1 MHNSIK
7 MSYAFFHFKQNASS
21 IKGGRMTIKNFV
33 LSATVASVFALTVP
47 VSFAACPLTSDCGC
61 PDAIQ
66 KVTPDNAVCS
76 KCNQSPCKCKKE
88 KKKKK
93 HKCDPCQ
100 TGAAASTDCGCNAP
114 TNCEKAKQPG
124 LQTYAY
130 PNSIYTNANSSVVGE
145 NNSATVN
152 DNLLEAYNGV
162 MVDDSCTTGAAAP
175 IIQDMPQTDCCP
187 APNVSSP
194 TSMEAKKIIKEL
206 VPNNTTGMAANI
218 GDQMYPDVPDNYW
231 ASADINRLTEQ
242 CIVVGYPDKFFKPNK
257 NVSRAEM
264 ATMVVK
270 GYNLDD
276 QCLSEAGNFPDVPKS
291 HWAYEAINKGVSAD
305 MIKGYENG
313 LFKPNGNI
321 TRTEALA
328 ILSKGINCPMDACKA
343 DEILS
348 KYSDGCEVPAWAKEC
363 VAKAIDNGALKDEAS
378 SKIRPNQKATRAE
391 ISSMLQGV
399 RVAGGY
405 DKEVKSACAPC
416 QDNMK
421 TYTETETCVQIPTLE
436 LSMNDII
443 NAKNANVG
451 EQFAATTLNEITIN
465 GTTFPCGSTV
475 RGKVTE
481 VVRPSKC
488 NSGALKLSF
497 NEISYG
503 KCKEMLPN
511 QVHTAMVQKQKDV
524 NFLVRA
530 IEFPF
535 TWVGSVL
542 GTAGRTIGGA
552 AIGIANATEAIFDQ
566 AGTGTGELLSG
577 KFRAAGRSYQDGL
590 KTAFKAPV
598 DLTRTALSGTLGT
611 LQTSADEITYLVDP
625 NGMAISKVNPKEK
638 VTIAFGEQRLS
649 CDK

>member
-1 MHNSIK
+1 
-7 MSYAFFHFKQNASS
+7 
-21 IKGGRMTIKNFV
+21 MTIKKFV
-33 LSATVASVFALTVP
+33 LGATVASVFAFTVP
-47 VSFAACPLTSDCGC
+47 VSFAACPIDNNCGC
-61 PDAIQ
+61 PDPCME
-66 KVTPDNAVCS
+66 KVTPENATCS
-76 KCNQSPCKCKKE
+76 KCKQSPCKCKKH
-88 KKKKK
+88 KKD
-93 HKCDPCQ
+93 KCDPCE
-100 TGAAASTDCGCNAP
+100 TGAAAPAPDCGCDKHKDDCG
-114 TNCEKAKQPG
+114 CETGAASSCLQSPQPKAQV
-124 LQTYAY
+124 YAY
-130 PNSIYTNANSSVVGE
+130 PNSVYSNANAAVVGE
-145 NNSATVN
+145 SANAAVIN
-152 DNLLEAYNGV
+152 DNMLEAYNGV
-162 MVDDSCTTGAAAP
+162 LVDNSCPTGCAAP
-175 IIQDMPQTDCCP
+175 VIADIPQTDCCP

-194 TSMEAKKIIKEL
+194 TCMDAKKIIKEEI
-206 VPNNTTGMAANI
+206 PNNLTGMAADV
-218 GDQMYPDVPDNYW
+218 GEQHYPDVPDNYW
-231 ASADINRLTEQ
+231 ASADINRLTDQ
-242 CIVVGYPDKFFKPNK
+242 CIVVGYPDNYFKPNK

-270 GYNLDD
+270 GYNLED
-276 QCLSEAGNFPDVPKS
+276 QCLTDAGNFPDVPRS
-291 HWAYEAINKGVSAD
+291 HWAYEAINKGVGAD
-305 MIKGYENG
+305 MIEGYENG
-313 LFKPNGNI
+313 LFKPNGSI

-328 ILSKGINCPMDACKA
+328 ILSKGINCPMDGCKA

-348 KYSDGCEVPAWAKEC
+348 QYTDGNQVPAWAREC

-405 DKEVKSACAPC
+405 DNEVKTACEPC
-416 QDNMK
+416 EK
-421 TYTETETCVQIPTLE
+421 TEKMFIEKEQCVKIPTLE

-475 RGKVTE
+475 RGKITE

-503 KCKEMLPN
+503 KCKETLPK

-524 NFLVRA
+524 NFIVRA
-530 IEFPF
+530 IQFPF
-535 TWVGSVL
+535 TAVGSIL
-542 GTAGRTIGGA
+542 GTAGRTVGGA
-552 AIGIANATEAIFDQ
+552 AIGIANATEALFDQ
-566 AGTGTGELLSG
+566 AGVGTGELFSG

-611 LQTSADEITYLVDP
+611 LQTSADELTYLVDP
-625 NGMAISKVNPKEK
+625 NGMAISRVNPKEK
-638 VTIAFGEQRLS
+638 VTIAFGE
-649 CDK
+649 